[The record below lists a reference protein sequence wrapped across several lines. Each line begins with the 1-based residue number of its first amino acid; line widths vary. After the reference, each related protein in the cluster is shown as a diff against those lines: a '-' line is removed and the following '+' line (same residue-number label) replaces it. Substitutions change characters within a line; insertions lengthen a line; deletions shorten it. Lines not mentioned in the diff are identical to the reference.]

1 MNGRPHARLIAA
13 LLVAAGGAASMCSP
27 ARGSE
32 LPFPSQQRQSDRGA
46 PLPFASAPTR
56 PAGLCIID
64 SGLTL
69 NPDLEP
75 VVVDREALD
84 GGDPG
89 DVDPGLHGTRMA
101 MEAAAVPSNGWGMV
115 GAAPGAV
122 RIVSIRATNTADGLS
137 FNAYKQGMLLC
148 EIRAATYNIKIIS
161 LSVGFQGT
169 PAPEQIAQLEDAV
182 TKARSTYGLDVVAAA
197 GNEGASQ
204 ISYPAA
210 APGVLAV
217 GASNAQR
224 EPCAFSNTGP
234 QLALLAPGCDLEEA
248 NPLTG
253 TVEYN
258 EAGTSFSEADDA
270 AVLAAL
276 RAYRPDLGPEQ
287 AEQLMRSTAAA
298 AGGVLDVSALFRAAG
313 LGGVI
318 ADGEAHGPKP
328 QLTPSSTLVN
338 PPAAKPTAKH
348 RALLAKPRV
357 RIRQH
362 GKTFVVRLLNLPRGD
377 RLAATLLGPRHHTH
391 RHLLRR
397 ISTIR
402 RTISLPVIHAGLL
415 LLSYTDPA
423 GRAVSPQASYPLR

>member
-1 MNGRPHARLIAA
+1 MMKPTAVAIALAGAA
-13 LLVAAGGAASMCSP
+13 LAGCSP
-27 ARGSE
+27 DAAMAVASE
-32 LPFPSQQRQSDRGA
+32 LPFPSQQRVSDRGA
-46 PLPFASAPTR
+46 FLSFASAPAE

-64 SGLTL
+64 SGLTP

-101 MEAAAVPSNGWGMV
+101 MEAAAVPGNGWGMV

-122 RIVSIRATNTADGLS
+122 RIVSIRATNTADALS
-137 FNAYKQGMLLC
+137 FNAYKQAMLLC
-148 EIRAATYNIKIIS
+148 ELRAAKYNIKVIS

-169 PAPEQIAQLEDAV
+169 PTPEQLAQLEDAV
-182 TKARSTYGLDVVAAA
+182 KDARARFGMDVVAAA
-197 GNEGASQ
+197 GNEGAPQ

-217 GASNAQR
+217 GASDAQR

-234 QLALLAPGCDLEEA
+234 QLALPAPGCDLEEA

-253 TVEYN
+253 AVEYN
-258 EAGTSFSEADDA
+258 EAGSSFSAADDA

-298 AGGVLDVSALFRAAG
+298 AGGVLDVTALFRAAG

-318 ADGEAHGPKP
+318 ADGEAHEP
-328 QLTPSSTLVN
+328 QLTPTLTLASS
-338 PPAAKPTAKH
+338 PAAKPTAKH

-357 RIRQH
+357 RIRRH
-362 GKTFVVRLLNLPRGD
+362 GETFVVRLLNLPRGD
-377 RLAATLLGPRHHTH
+377 SLTATLLGPRHHTH

-397 ISTIR
+397 VSMIR

-415 LLSYTDPA
+415 LLSYADPA